1 LHNHSSR
8 KENTDHKV
16 AIDQIIGPTP
26 NENEVD
32 IDLKYIRRVRVP
44 ESRNFQKSRF
54 RLFGKNL
61 THVNKINEESESEK
75 HEIELKK
82 YSPAYYKGQSTKER
96 PLLQSKSP
104 FVKKMSEFESS
115 RERIRAAEMIGK
127 SMLLF
132 PSLMQIQN
140 FSPNVSV
147 LHNSNKNVLK
157 QLNNE

>member
-8 KENTDHKV
+8 KESTDHKV
-16 AIDQIIGPTP
+16 AIDEIIEP
-26 NENEVD
+26 NENKVD
-32 IDLKYIRRVRVP
+32 IDLKYIRRVKVP
-44 ESRNFQKSRF
+44 DSRNFHNSRF

-61 THVNKINEESESEK
+61 TQVNKINKESESDK
-75 HEIELKK
+75 HKIELKR
-82 YSPAYYKGQSTKER
+82 YSPKYYEGQSTKDG

-132 PSLMQIQN
+132 PSLIQIQN
-140 FSPNVSV
+140 FSPNISI
-147 LHNSNKNVLK
+147 LHNSNKNILK